1 MHDSPVS
8 PTELPSTDRSGAD
21 TGTTA
26 DTVLYEERLT
36 PAWWI
41 WVVALLISSLAILV
55 FVPISLGTGITASII
70 MFIVLAILLVVST
83 PRIQVTS
90 RLLRVGRAT
99 IERAH
104 VGRVTGYRGEA
115 ATDQRGPSLHG
126 LAYLC
131 IRGWVDPVVRIQ
143 ITDERDRTPYWLTS
157 TRRPE
162 QLVDVLGGAMH
173 TPAPGPETTMAPQ
186 DSESNDLD

>member
-1 MHDSPVS
+1 MHDSPAS
-8 PTELPSTDRSGAD
+8 SAAHPSSDPSGAGV
-21 TGTTA
+21 GTAA
-26 DTVLYEERLT
+26 DTVLYEERLS

-41 WVVALLISSLAILV
+41 WVVAVLLSSLAILV
-55 FVPISLGTGITASII
+55 FVPISLDTGITASIV

-99 IERAH
+99 IERDH
-104 VGRVTGYRGEA
+104 IGRVTGYRGDA
-115 ATDQRGPSLHG
+115 ATAQRGPSLHG
-126 LAYLC
+126 LAYMC

-157 TRRPE
+157 TRHPE
-162 QLVDVLGGAMH
+162 KLVQVLGGGMAES
-173 TPAPGPETTMAPQ
+173 ETTSGTGTAETPEATTAP
-186 DSESNDLD
+186 

>member
-1 MHDSPVS
+1 MHESPSSPAAQPSPHS
-8 PTELPSTDRSGAD
+8 PTARSGPA
-21 TGTTA
+21 A

-41 WVVALLISSLAILV
+41 WLVALMVSSLAILV
-55 FVPISLGTGITASII
+55 FVPISLATGITAAVV
-70 MFIVLAILLVVST
+70 MFVVLAILLVVST
-83 PRIQVTS
+83 PRIEVTT

-99 IERAH
+99 IEREH
-104 VGRVTGYRGEA
+104 VGRVTGYRRDA
-115 ATDQRGPSLHG
+115 ATEQRGPSLHG

-173 TPAPGPETTMAPQ
+173 APALETTTAPQ
-186 DSESNDLD
+186 VTEDGNLA